1 MRCAARSASFLTR
14 LQLSWGVRKPY
25 ASLTHLE
32 PLKSLLPLA
41 AVALLT
47 TACGEDL
54 VCTLQPRAAIKAEI
68 RDSVSNAGAAFHSS
82 LIVTNE
88 TVYDSSFFDSVSGVS
103 FDTAS
108 FSAFNS
114 SATNSRPGVY
124 TVRVRHSGYR
134 LWERTNVRVGG
145 DRCGAAATELLIRL
159 QRTP

>member
-1 MRCAARSASFLTR
+1 M
-14 LQLSWGVRKPY
+14 
-25 ASLTHLE
+25 HLE

-145 DRCGAAATELLIRL
+145 DRCGAAATEVLIRL

>member
-1 MRCAARSASFLTR
+1 M
-14 LQLSWGVRKPY
+14 
-25 ASLTHLE
+25 
-32 PLKSLLPLA
+32 KSLLPLA
-41 AVALLT
+41 ALALLA

-68 RDSVSNAGAAFHSS
+68 RDSVTNAGAAFHAS

-88 TVYDSSFFDSVSGVS
+88 TVYDSSFFGDVSGVP

-108 FSAFNS
+108 YTAVNS

-134 LWERTNVRVGG
+134 LWVRTNVRVGG
-145 DRCGAAATELLIRL
+145 DRCGADATELLIRL
-159 QRTP
+159 QPTP